1 MADFTSTIAASI
13 ADDAEN
19 LERDLNGVISAAD
32 KEGRPL
38 TKEEAERFNSTSQ
51 AWLRKTSDK
60 MVDHIAK
67 TTEVRP
73 GDSAAAAKAKIEI
86 SKRSTVT
93 LQRIL
98 GYIGSLIKTIV
109 DQITNGL
116 QWLSDQVTGLFSS
129 LYEWLHT
136 SCQ

>member
-1 MADFTSTIAASI
+1 MADLTIPESI
-13 ADDAEN
+13 ADDAKN
-19 LERDLNGVISAAD
+19 LERDLNRVISAAD

-38 TKEEAERFNSTSQ
+38 TKEEAERFNSTSK
-51 AWLRKTSDK
+51 AWLKKTSDK
-60 MVDHIAK
+60 MVDQIAK

-86 SKRSTVT
+86 AKRSNAT

-98 GYIGSLIKTIV
+98 DYIADLIGMIIA
-109 DQITNGL
+109 QIMNGL
-116 QWLSDQVTGLFSS
+116 QWLSDKVTGLFSS

-136 SCQ
+136 IVVSS